1 MQMAEAMTSTP
12 ELRLLIIV
20 VAAVTVKQEILYS
33 FT

>member
-1 MQMAEAMTSTP
+1 MQMAEAMTSTL

-20 VAAVTVKQEILYS
+20 VAAVIVKQEISYS